1 MGAHTTRHT
10 GAPYVS
16 FLRPLRVIPAKAG
29 IQRGGADG
37 RGYHVP
43 ETSHDS
49 ERCTGKGGTGMC
61 KMSLERMGGLALI
74 VGPVLAFVM
83 FLLQPGGILIDTA
96 APSDPIAAINA
107 LADNQNLAS
116 ATVSLV
122 CVGLV
127 LMAFGLYA
135 LQATLRR
142 MGAGDALSRAGLAFI
157 VIGLITWFIAQGL
170 ALAIAIGLEDETA
183 NFLTPLVVARV
194 AITIIGGMATALG
207 FFLFALALTATNLG
221 NVWVNRLVAA
231 LSLVSL
237 GSFYWAASV
246 GGDLDQ
252 GLALARSLY
261 ILWVIWLV
269 FLGIRLIKE
278 ESPSSG

>member
-1 MGAHTTRHT
+1 M
-10 GAPYVS
+10 
-16 FLRPLRVIPAKAG
+16 PA
-29 IQRGGADG
+29 
-37 RGYHVP
+37 
-43 ETSHDS
+43 
-49 ERCTGKGGTGMC
+49 
-61 KMSLERMGGLALI
+61 
-74 VGPVLAFVM
+74 
-83 FLLQPGGILIDTA
+83 
-96 APSDPIAAINA
+96 
-107 LADNQNLAS
+107 
-116 ATVSLV
+116 
-122 CVGLV
+122 
-127 LMAFGLYA
+127 
-135 LQATLRR
+135 
-142 MGAGDALSRAGLAFI
+142 LAFI
-157 VIGLITWFIAQGL
+157 VIGLITWIIAQGL

-237 GSFYWAASV
+237 GSFYWAASA

-261 ILWVIWLV
+261 VLWVAWLV

>member
-1 MGAHTTRHT
+1 
-10 GAPYVS
+10 
-16 FLRPLRVIPAKAG
+16 
-29 IQRGGADG
+29 
-37 RGYHVP
+37 
-43 ETSHDS
+43 
-49 ERCTGKGGTGMC
+49 MC

-107 LADNQNLAS
+107 LADNQNLAN

-122 CVGLV
+122 SVGLV

-142 MGAGDALSRAGLAFI
+142 LGAGDALSRAGLAFI
-157 VIGLITWFIAQGL
+157 VIGLITWIIAQGL

-261 ILWVIWLV
+261 VLWVAWLV

>member
-1 MGAHTTRHT
+1 M
-10 GAPYVS
+10 
-16 FLRPLRVIPAKAG
+16 
-29 IQRGGADG
+29 
-37 RGYHVP
+37 
-43 ETSHDS
+43 
-49 ERCTGKGGTGMC
+49 
-61 KMSLERMGGLALI
+61 
-74 VGPVLAFVM
+74 
-83 FLLQPGGILIDTA
+83 
-96 APSDPIAAINA
+96 
-107 LADNQNLAS
+107 
-116 ATVSLV
+116 
-122 CVGLV
+122 
-127 LMAFGLYA
+127 
-135 LQATLRR
+135 
-142 MGAGDALSRAGLAFI
+142 
-157 VIGLITWFIAQGL
+157 
-170 ALAIAIGLEDETA
+170 EDETA

-237 GSFYWAASV
+237 GSFYWAASA

-261 ILWVIWLV
+261 VLWVIWLV